1 MQFKGAIRYSFSE
14 GTLTFEIPQE
24 SKNWKKG
31 EIVKDIRAHA
41 LSTKIH
47 FKQHTNA

>member
-14 GTLTFEIPQE
+14 GTLTLGIPQE

-31 EIVKDIRAHA
+31 EIVKELRAHA

-47 FKQHTNA
+47 L